1 MRGWLEMCMCEMDVA
16 MSFLML
22 VSDAMMAMDCEE
34 EASITIESS

>member
-1 MRGWLEMCMCEMDVA
+1 MCVCEMDVA